1 MSSEIENIS
10 FDSDEIDFLQELLNV
25 SFGDATSVIS
35 NMLETFATLHIPKI
49 KLIDIDDLQSFINSN
64 FDTKKDFFVF
74 SQQFRG
80 DIEGE
85 AIFISTDDSV
95 KHLSHVLNDDEEDLE
110 EIEDMIDLSSEM
122 LNIVNSATIKRMAKE
137 LQKDVFFGQ
146 PFVKSVQSKQIV
158 SDTNIS
164 QYKTI
169 IVISTILDFE
179 KENINGTLYVLLK
192 PKTIQIVKDAAEAFF
207 EEE

>member
-1 MSSEIENIS
+1 MATDIDNIT

-25 SFGDATSVIS
+25 SFGDATGVIS

-49 KLIDIDDLQSFINSN
+49 KLLNIDQLQGFINNN
-64 FDTKKDFFVF
+64 FDNNEEYFVF

-80 DIEGE
+80 DMEGE
-85 AIFISTDDSV
+85 AIFISTFDSV
-95 KHLSHVLNDDEEDLE
+95 KHLSIVMNDDEDDLE

-137 LQKDVFFGQ
+137 LSKDVFFGQ

-158 SDTNIS
+158 SDTNMS
-164 QYKTI
+164 HYKTI
-169 IVISTILDFE
+169 IVVSTILDFE
-179 KENINGTLYVLLK
+179 KENIKGTLYVLLK
-192 PKTIQIVKDAAEAFF
+192 PKTIQIIKDAAEAFF

>member
-1 MSSEIENIS
+1 MSNETII
-10 FDSDEIDFLQELLNV
+10 FDEDEQDYLQELLNV

-49 KLIDIDDLQSFINSN
+49 KLLDIDDVQDFINNN
-64 FDTKKDFFVF
+64 FTNEDEYFVF

-85 AIFISTDDSV
+85 AIFISNQESV
-95 KHLSHVLNDDEEDLE
+95 KHLSVVLNEDEEDLE

-137 LQKDVFFGQ
+137 LEKEVFFGQ
-146 PFVKSVQSKQIV
+146 PFVKSVQSNKIV

-164 QYKTI
+164 QYRTI
-169 IVISTILDFE
+169 IVISTILDFQ

-192 PKTIQIVKDAAEAFF
+192 PKTIQIIKDAAEAFF
-207 EEE
+207 NEE